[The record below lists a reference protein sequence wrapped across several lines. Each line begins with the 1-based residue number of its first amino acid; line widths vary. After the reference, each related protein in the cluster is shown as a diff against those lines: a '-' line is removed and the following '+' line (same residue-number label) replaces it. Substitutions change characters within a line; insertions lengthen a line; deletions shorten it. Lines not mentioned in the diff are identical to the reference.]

1 VGTQSSSLT
10 PDSYMQGQAAAPAQ
24 DLTPDAYMQGQ
35 SGNQDAAQKL
45 LNNPGNAVEGFLQGL
60 AKGAASTV
68 YGLTDLANKVV
79 PNPVALDPDY
89 RRSIT
94 EANGP
99 GQGTGKFIEQ
109 ALEYAG
115 PAAAAAALTK
125 GSGALLRIAA
135 KTGVGGAVAAAQS
148 GGDPISTALGAGFGG
163 IGEAGSAL
171 YQGIK
176 GLKPEPNMQ
185 NFSQVL
191 KATPTQKIAITR
203 SIDTLKN
210 DGVIPG
216 ATLDEMRGTIKD
228 RVKALGQEYQNL
240 DPAFK
245 AREQDPN
252 QILNELDKLKKQYSR
267 GGVTAKEFA
276 PVVQKIEDH
285 IDTAELLAAQNPNGK
300 LTIDDLK
307 YLRDSAN
314 EGVNWDAPKGERNI
328 YNDLSNVDRAQMDKL
343 VPEETALHRKYAQY
357 KQLESVADSNWERGK
372 GNTESGL
379 SSALQQHVANPV
391 IGAQLGGALGHAL
404 GGTPGAVLGEIG
416 GAVLYPKLA
425 APAVRALEA
434 ASQSGVLSKLNPAQ
448 NATLQNALKRRDT
461 QAILSLLGGTVKG
474 SGFEATTGGA
484 TR

>member
-10 PDSYMQGQAAAPAQ
+10 PDSYMQTQAAPAQ

-45 LNNPGNAVEGFLQGL
+45 LNNPGNALEGFLQGL

-89 RRSIT
+89 RRSLT

-115 PAAAAAALTK
+115 PDAVAGALTK
-125 GSGALLRIAA
+125 GSGALLKIAA
-135 KTGVGGAVAAAQS
+135 KAGVGGAVAAAQS
-148 GGDPISTALGAGFGG
+148 GGDPVSTALGAGFGG

-176 GLKPEPNMQ
+176 GLKPEPTMQ
-185 NFSQVL
+185 NFSRSFGN
-191 KATPTQKIAITR
+191 ATPRQKIPITR
-203 SIDTLKN
+203 ALDTLKA

-216 ATLDEMRGTIKD
+216 ANLDEMRGVIKD
-228 RVKALGQEYQNL
+228 RVKELGQEYQNL

-252 QILNELDKLKKQYSR
+252 QILSELDKLKKQYSR

-328 YNDLSNVDRAQMDKL
+328 YNDLSNVDRQQMDKL
-343 VPEETALHRKYAQY
+343 VPEETSLHRKYAQY
-357 KQLESVADSNWERGK
+357 KQLESVADHNFEMGK
-372 GNTESGL
+372 GNTTSGL
-379 SSALQQHVANPV
+379 SGALQQHVANPV

-404 GGTPGAVLGEIG
+404 GGTSGAVLGEIG

>member
-1 VGTQSSSLT
+1 MGTQSSSLT
-10 PDSYMQGQAAAPAQ
+10 PDSYMQGQAAPSH
-24 DLTPDAYMQGQ
+24 DLTPDSYMQGQ

-45 LNNPGNAVEGFLQGL
+45 LNNPGNAFEGFLQGL

-79 PNPVALDPDY
+79 PNPVSLDPDY

-115 PAAAAAALTK
+115 PDAAAAALTK

-135 KTGVGGAVAAAQS
+135 KAGVGGAVAAAQS
-148 GGDPISTALGAGFGG
+148 GGDPVSTALGAGFGG

-228 RVKALGQEYQNL
+228 RLKALGQEYEDL
-240 DPAFK
+240 PKDIK
-245 AREQDPN
+245 DREQDPN
-252 QILNELDKLKKQYSR
+252 ILLNELDRIKKQYSR
-267 GGVTAKEFA
+267 GEVTSPEHA
-276 PVVQKIEDH
+276 PVVQKVQGM

-300 LTIDDLK
+300 LGIDDLK
-307 YLRDSAN
+307 YLRDAAN
-314 EGVNWDAPKGERNI
+314 DAVDWKAPKSERNVYDQLADVTRRSI
-328 YNDLSNVDRAQMDKL
+328 DKL
-343 VPEETALHRKYAQY
+343 APETTPLNRKYAQY
-357 KQLESVADSNWERGK
+357 KQLETVADHNFEMGK

-434 ASQSGVLSKLNPAQ
+434 ASQSGVLSKMNPAQ